1 MQIITNEIAKYHPK
15 LPIEWDDRFP
25 VVLSDV
31 PDSESDL
38 EPDKVKCFIYLQ
50 FSNNIF
56 YSSRLLI

>member
-38 EPDKVKCFIYLQ
+38 EPDKVNFLFIYQ
-50 FSNNIF
+50 NIL
-56 YSSRLLI
+56 YYM